1 MKNTNK
7 MTQQDCFI
15 PLVPYESIEEYE
27 DLLDE
32 FQRDYKEMIKGII
45 HPSYLGEW
53 CYIQGLDYD
62 TEEHLMEHGIE
73 LFLKLTKGKGVHW
86 CKKMNNMVCCA
97 LKTTIR
103 VYVEIRESVGYPMT
117 REFDKNKFILLS
129 LLKKEVSHV
138 IQNDWIYN
146 TENIGGLS
154 VENFKS
160 ITVFS
165 DEHYKKY
172 YYPIQKFQ
180 DMQLA
185 FAMGLHERLGK
196 DSSVNMLHNEMVP
209 FIFSDIIF

>member
-1 MKNTNK
+1 
-7 MTQQDCFI
+7 MTQHDCLVPI
-15 PLVPYESIEEYE
+15 VPYESIEEYE
-27 DLLDE
+27 DLLSE
-32 FQRDYKEMIKGII
+32 FQRDYKEMVKGII
-45 HPSYLGEW
+45 HSSHLGEW

-62 TEEHLMEHGIE
+62 AEEHLMEHGIE

-103 VYVEIRESVGYPMT
+103 VYVEIRESVGYQMT
-117 REFDKNKFILLS
+117 REFDENKLILSS
-129 LLKKEVSHV
+129 LLEKEVSHV
-138 IQNDWIYN
+138 IQDDWIC
-146 TENIGGLS
+146 TENIGCLRF
-154 VENFKS
+154 ENFKS

-165 DEHYKKY
+165 DENYKKY

-185 FAMGLHERLGK
+185 FIMGLHERLGK